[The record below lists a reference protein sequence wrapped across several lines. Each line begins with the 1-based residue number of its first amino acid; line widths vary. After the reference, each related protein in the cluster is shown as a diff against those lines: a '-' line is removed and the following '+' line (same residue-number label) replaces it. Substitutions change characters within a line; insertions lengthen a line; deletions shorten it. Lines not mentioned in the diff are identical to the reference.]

1 MKRSKHVVISDDI
14 QILIIN
20 MKSCLVYI
28 ISVNLSRNVNEAA
41 RGEIIDRE
49 IFFIN
54 LYFIVGV

>member
-54 LYFIVGV
+54 FYFIVGV